1 MADCSFNRTGGLRTS
16 LKKIPFPWNF
26 QPHKRPPA
34 QEFPVFLS
42 KYPWKIY
49 FEVKCSWK
57 INSFAPPPRNFQLP
71 DTPPPVKLPEY
82 NTPSPGKFSIG
93 PQPPRNG
100 LKMQSANGACVESCH
115 KCFECFTK
123 ATQDV

>member
-1 MADCSFNRTGGLRTS
+1 MADCNFKPHRGLRTS
-16 LKKIPFPWNF
+16 LKKIPLPWNF

-57 INSFAPPPRNFQLP
+57 INIFAFPPWNFQLP
-71 DTPPPVKLPEY
+71 DTPPPVEFPEY

-93 PQPPRNG
+93 LQPPRNG
-100 LKMQSANGACVESCH
+100 LKMQSANGACVERCH
-115 KCFECFTK
+115 KWSQMF
-123 ATQDV
+123 